1 MKKNA
6 LKPTSADS
14 KSERPFRIA
23 YYTVFEK
30 DEDPLEIKKITT
42 RLEAFVARQQYWTLI
57 ARYVDILQAD
67 RTSLLTNLWESMM
80 QDARNNLFDLLVTP
94 DLTHF
99 ATNTACAK
107 NNLRDLHAVGVGVYF
122 ADSGICSLDSSS
134 AVRAYFDAEIARDA
148 SRYRSSQIKAAL
160 QKKVDEGLVLGND
173 RIYGYQKVGGHLFI
187 DEREAEMVRLLF
199 SMYETGAYG
208 IREVADELYHR
219 GYRNRKNNKISHI
232 TLANIVANPKYK
244 GNSERISV
252 PNSEPFFRVHY
263 PSTKDIL
270 PTTKPTVAIPAIVS
284 EEQWERA
291 NAVLVKRNEQ
301 VKSRLGKEIDTHLF
315 TGKLFCAR
323 CDTPYYRREYRTKAG
338 VRVTKWLCSGKIK
351 NGAYSCSSFAIEEK
365 KLSQAIL
372 RVFEETKD
380 ENDQWLEDYTQLLSK
395 ISNTETLLRR
405 LDNIDQ
411 QIAAIECK
419 KQKLL
424 SFNAANQL
432 DDQDFLKMNSQ
443 LFEELKVLSVEREKL
458 TQQYDEAQH
467 LQQRIIEIQ
476 SIYDTI
482 AVNASEGIITRTFVE
497 KFIER
502 IDVIPNGD
510 GRTATLEITIFSG
523 ESFTYEISS
532 D

>member
-122 ADSGICSLDSSS
+122 ADSGICSLNSSS

-173 RIYGYQKVGGHLFI
+173 RIYGYKKVGGNLFI
-187 DEREAEMVRLLF
+187 DDREAEMVRLLF

-244 GNSERISV
+244 GSSERISV
-252 PNSEPFFRVHY
+252 PNSEPFFRVHH
-263 PSTKDIL
+263 PDKDNL
-270 PTTKPTVAIPAIVS
+270 PATKPTTAIPAIVS
-284 EEQWERA
+284 EEQWDRA

-301 VKSRLGKEIDTHLF
+301 VKSRLGKEVDTHLF
-315 TGKLFCAR
+315 TGKLFCAH

-338 VRVTKWLCSGKIK
+338 VRVVKWLCSGKIK
-351 NGAYSCSSFAIEEK
+351 HGASTCPSFAIEEK

-372 RVFEETKD
+372 RVFDATKAD
-380 ENDQWLEDYTQLLSK
+380 TDQWLIDYSQLLGK
-395 ISNTETLLRR
+395 ISDTETLLRHIH
-405 LDNIDQ
+405 NIDQ
-411 QIAAIECK
+411 QIAAIEKK

-424 SFNAANQL
+424 AYNVANQL
-432 DDQDFLKMNSQ
+432 DDQDFLNMNAH
-443 LFEELKVLSVEREKL
+443 LFEEIKVFSTEREEL
-458 TQQYDEAQH
+458 MQQYGEAQH
-467 LQQRIIEIQ
+467 LQQRISEIRG
-476 SIYDTI
+476 IYDTI
-482 AVNASEGIITRTFVE
+482 VMNASEGVVTRAFVE
-497 KFIER
+497 KYIER
-502 IDVIPNGD
+502 IDVTPTED
-510 GRTATLEITIFSG
+510 GKTAMLDIAIFSG
-523 ESFTYEISS
+523 EIFAYDIST